1 VSDAKDA
8 SGSSAPGRWTRVD
21 DLFHRAI
28 EMDAARRDEFLDRE
42 CGDDHALRAEV
53 SSLIAAH
60 EESAQFLEQ
69 PAVAPSLISGL
80 GGTEAHEEPSLEGRT
95 IGPYSVQRPLGR
107 GGMGVVYL
115 AHDARLD
122 RTVAIKVLASR
133 FTRDS
138 VQRER
143 LRREARLAAG
153 LSYPGIATIYA
164 LEEFDDQL
172 IIVSEYIEGRTLRD
186 ELADGPLAPDRA
198 VATSLAI
205 AEALAAA
212 HERGVLHRDL
222 KPENVMRTRDGRIKI
237 LDFGLARLVDRAPD
251 EAAAS
256 RLTVTGALLGT
267 PAYMA
272 PEQLRG
278 LSSDARADV
287 FAWGMLAYE
296 LAAGRHA
303 FAPTDA
309 DQGALIV
316 GILEREPASLSE
328 LQLSLPAAF
337 VDVVTRSLAKDVS
350 ARPATAAAVVAAL
363 RGAAP
368 QQSASQEGHP
378 AKSAPLSL
386 WWWRF
391 HQLATSCVY
400 CAMLVPLWLIRPW
413 LPAHWGSTVFVL
425 ALAAVL
431 AATILRL
438 HLWFSSRVYPHEW
451 AAQRGRASGWIHLA
465 DLCFVGLLGLT
476 GIALLEEHDI
486 AASLV
491 IAVGI
496 AALLAATII
505 EPATTRAA
513 FRE

>member
-1 VSDAKDA
+1 
-8 SGSSAPGRWTRVD
+8 VD

-28 EMDAARRDEFLDRE
+28 EMDAALRDEFLARE
-42 CGDDHALRAEV
+42 CGDDQALRAEV

-69 PAVAPSLISGL
+69 PAVAPGLIAGE
-80 GGTEAHEEPSLEGRT
+80 GAAEHREEPNLAGRT
-95 IGPYSVQRPLGR
+95 IGPYSVLRQLGR

-115 AHDARLD
+115 ARDARLD

-133 FTRDS
+133 FTRDP

-172 IIVSEYIEGRTLRD
+172 IIVSEYIEGRTLRE
-186 ELADGPLAPDRA
+186 ELADGPLATERA
-198 VATSLAI
+198 IATSLAI

-237 LDFGLARLVDRAPD
+237 LDFGLARLVDRSID
-251 EAAAS
+251 EAVTPK
-256 RLTVTGALLGT
+256 LTVTGAMLGT

-278 LSSDARADV
+278 LASDARADV

-296 LAAGRHA
+296 LATGRHA
-303 FAPTDA
+303 FAPTDT

-316 GILEREPASLSE
+316 GILEREPTALADAG
-328 LQLSLPAAF
+328 LNLPAAF

-350 ARPATAAAVVAAL
+350 ARPATAAAVAAAL
-363 RGAAP
+363 RHGAP
-368 QQSASQEGHP
+368 RLP
-378 AKSAPLSL
+378 AAHDGRRAAGAPLSL

-391 HQLATSCVY
+391 HQLATSFIY
-400 CAMLVPLWLIRPW
+400 CSMLVPLWLIRPW
-413 LPAHWGSTVFVL
+413 LPARWGSVVFVL

-451 AAQRGRASGWIHLA
+451 AAQRASASGWIHLA
-465 DLCFVGLLGLT
+465 DLCLVGLLGLT

-486 AASLV
+486 AASFV
-491 IAVGI
+491 IAVGV
-496 AALLAATII
+496 AVLLASTII

-513 FRE
+513 FRPEN

>member
-1 VSDAKDA
+1 
-8 SGSSAPGRWTRVD
+8 
-21 DLFHRAI
+21 
-28 EMDAARRDEFLDRE
+28 
-42 CGDDHALRAEV
+42 
-53 SSLIAAH
+53 
-60 EESAQFLEQ
+60 
-69 PAVAPSLISGL
+69 
-80 GGTEAHEEPSLEGRT
+80 
-95 IGPYSVQRPLGR
+95 
-107 GGMGVVYL
+107 
-115 AHDARLD
+115 
-122 RTVAIKVLASR
+122 VAIKVLASR
-133 FTRDS
+133 FTRDP

-186 ELADGPLAPDRA
+186 ELVDGPLAPERA

-237 LDFGLARLVDRAPD
+237 LDFGLARLLDRPGD
-251 EAAAS
+251 EAVTPK
-256 RLTVTGALLGT
+256 LTVTGALLGT

-296 LAAGRHA
+296 LATGRHA
-303 FAPTDA
+303 FAPSET

-316 GILEREPASLSE
+316 GILEREPTALAD
-328 LQLSLPAAF
+328 LRLNLPVEF
-337 VDVVTRSLAKDVS
+337 VDVVARCLAKDVS

-363 RGAAP
+363 RGATP
-368 QQSASQEGHP
+368 PSP
-378 AKSAPLSL
+378 AAHENHQAVSAPLSL

-391 HQLATSCVY
+391 HQLATSFVY
-400 CAMLVPLWLIRPW
+400 CVMLVPLWLIRPW
-413 LPAHWGSTVFVL
+413 LPARWGSAVFVL

-438 HLWFSSRVYPHEW
+438 HLWFSSRVYPDEW
-451 AAQRGRASGWIHLA
+451 AAQRGRVAGWIHLA

-486 AASLV
+486 AASFV
-491 IAVGI
+491 IAVGV

-513 FRE
+513 FRPEK